1 MSLPNKDMPAMP
13 TDDIYLGFDED
24 TLQEIRKESKGLTKR
39 EMFAMYAMSN
49 LKLGDYLN
57 AEDLAHDAVL
67 IADTVLKELD
77 K

>member
-1 MSLPNKDMPAMP
+1 MSLQNKDMPAMP
-13 TDDIYLGFDED
+13 TYELNGQNVLQD
-24 TLQEIRKESKGLTKR
+24 TSYGLTKR
-39 EMFAMYAMSN
+39 EMFAMHAMSN

-67 IADTVLKELD
+67 MADTVLKELE